1 MAIKKGSFGC
11 EKVEKYSS
19 FVVKAFFFFKKGI
32 QSSKLGIWG
41 KGGTSG
47 QSLSIDN
54 FVEYTPPGYL
64 FE

>member
-19 FVVKAFFFFKKGI
+19 FVVKAFFFKKGI

-47 QSLSIDN
+47 RSLSIYN
-54 FVEYTPPGYL
+54 FVEYTPPPPRIL
-64 FE
+64 V